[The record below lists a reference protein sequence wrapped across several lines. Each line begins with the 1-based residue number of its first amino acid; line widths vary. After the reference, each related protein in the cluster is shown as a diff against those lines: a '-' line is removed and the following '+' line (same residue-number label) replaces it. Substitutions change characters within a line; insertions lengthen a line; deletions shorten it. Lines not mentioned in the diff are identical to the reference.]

1 MVEPAQSEQPKLK
14 KRSRRD
20 WDYDEKIAAINAL
33 EANRGN
39 LVLTAEQ
46 TGVPKSTL
54 WMWANIHKAGK
65 LIPTTAPQPDAEL
78 VAEANAKFQ
87 RDLASKLESLVHKLL
102 DSAPEKIERANLR
115 DTMVAVG
122 IGIEK
127 MKLLR
132 GEPTEITR
140 REESV
145 KSLTDEQLADVLALA
160 RRVATE
166 LAPRP
171 VPLDTDNVTETEG
184 GEQRADES
192 GTGTRPGE
200 FGDAPAPGAVGSAVV
215 GEGVRETAG
224 GEGS

>member
-1 MVEPAQSEQPKLK
+1 
-14 KRSRRD
+14 
-20 WDYDEKIAAINAL
+20 
-33 EANRGN
+33 
-39 LVLTAEQ
+39 
-46 TGVPKSTL
+46 
-54 WMWANIHKAGK
+54 MWANIHKAGK

-102 DSAPEKIERANLR
+102 DSAPEKIEKANLR

-171 VPLDTDNVTETEG
+171 VPLDTDEPKKEVKDGQDAIVSE
-184 GEQRADES
+184 
-192 GTGTRPGE
+192 E
-200 FGDAPAPGAVGSAVV
+200 FQDGD
-215 GEGVRETAG
+215 RENNFPVA
-224 GEGS
+224 ERSQP